1 MKRKKLC
8 SFMMILGLGTG
19 IFVNNTC
26 VLAEDNLEEKIIDIE
41 DNNDAMYIDG
51 PAIDDSLEK
60 STQIYSQTHSI
71 MGNAEVSKEGFK
83 KYFNE
88 IAEKKAMY
96 IN

>member
-41 DNNDAMYIDG
+41 DNNDAIYID
-51 PAIDDSLEK
+51 
-60 STQIYSQTHSI
+60 
-71 MGNAEVSKEGFK
+71 
-83 KYFNE
+83 
-88 IAEKKAMY
+88 
-96 IN
+96 